1 VPGVAQSGQVSRR
14 GRSSKQGN
22 SYLKSALSQAAVAAV
37 RSYPA
42 IRRCYERHLK
52 RHRGSARKLV
62 AYNVVAH
69 KLAQAVY
76 QVLKQGIEY
85 REELIFGN

>member
-1 VPGVAQSGQVSRR
+1 MPGVAQSGAVSRR
-14 GRSSKQGN
+14 GRASKQGN
-22 SYLKSALSQAAVAAV
+22 AYLKCAFNQAAVVAV

-42 IRRCYERHLK
+42 IKGCYQRHLQ

-62 AYNVVAH
+62 AYNVIAH

-76 QVLKQGIEY
+76 YVLRDGADY
-85 REELIFGN
+85 REELLFGK